1 MRALYFALALTLSGC
16 AVQQSQSLAPP
27 TPEHPLRVLPVSNR
41 ADSAMMFLAHLWSGS
56 EGPARCGS
64 KPPPK
69 EIIWFSGGRYC
80 ELLSPERGQVGFRID
95 STGLIRVLTWS
106 RVTRSR
112 EHARSVA
119 DSLDVALRQR
129 VSSARLCRADSS
141 HGLPGMLWQNKGIV
155 VHLSWVTPV
164 DDRPEL
170 LVIAVDDP
178 KEYPFFL
185 CRTFDQVR
193 AESRRFLNVTE

>member
-1 MRALYFALALTLSGC
+1 
-16 AVQQSQSLAPP
+16 
-27 TPEHPLRVLPVSNR
+27 
-41 ADSAMMFLAHLWSGS
+41 MMFLAHLWSGS

-69 EIIWFSGGRYC
+69 EIIWFNGGRYC
-80 ELLSPERGQVGFRID
+80 ELLSPDRGQIGFRID
-95 STGLIRVLTWS
+95 AAGLIRVLTWN

-112 EHARSVA
+112 EHALRVA
-119 DSLDVALRQR
+119 DSLDVALRAR
-129 VSSARLCRADSS
+129 VSSARLCRPDSPNR
-141 HGLPGMLWQNKGIV
+141 GLPGMLWHNRGIV
-155 VHLSWVTPV
+155 IHLSWVSVV

-185 CRTFDQVR
+185 CRTFDQAR
-193 AESRRFLNVTE
+193 AGGMRRFRKVTEAGEPLWN